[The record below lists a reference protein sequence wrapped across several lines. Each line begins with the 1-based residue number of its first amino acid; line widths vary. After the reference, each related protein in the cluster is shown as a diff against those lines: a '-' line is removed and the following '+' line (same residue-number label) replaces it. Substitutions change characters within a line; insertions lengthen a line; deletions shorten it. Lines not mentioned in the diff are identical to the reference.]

1 MQFLKSILPLVD
13 RAKFIAEHK
22 DSAQLVALFET
33 IRTNGEIS
41 DEEAY
46 MHLYNGSDMLVAYKK
61 LKQRLREQVIDH
73 AIKYGI
79 SYKNLDSYA
88 LQYRKCLQKLF
99 AVKTLSLNNARSA
112 AIYVAENLLKIS
124 LDNEY
129 TDINMYLAAELNF
142 YYSAVDYH
150 RTKSRKYRKL
160 AIEMEALH
168 NREMIAMRY
177 YCDLR
182 ILFASSRASQKDR
195 SLQKA

>member
-1 MQFLKSILPLVD
+1 
-13 RAKFIAEHK
+13 
-22 DSAQLVALFET
+22 
-33 IRTNGEIS
+33 
-41 DEEAY
+41 
-46 MHLYNGSDMLVAYKK
+46 
-61 LKQRLREQVIDH
+61 
-73 AIKYGI
+73 
-79 SYKNLDSYA
+79 DSYA

-142 YYSAVDYH
+142 YYSAVDYY
-150 RTKSRKYRKL
+150 RTKSRTYRKL
-160 AIEMEALH
+160 AIEMEDLH

-195 SLQKA
+195 SLQKAIDYSAHLQQFIESKNTSYQLILTSYLVIAMRYE